1 MNTRDENPAEPC
13 STSKSPNNPTIVDY
27 LRTCLRNGRRE
38 FAARLFFQ
46 IAREA
51 KPDDQRDALV
61 LAAQALIEIDDKHKK
76 RGRPNAGINSVSIPL
91 VIARYGVEEAI
102 IARHFVDGDVLGPHT
117 LAKAMELA
125 GQGLADDRKT
135 AVSETSEWRV
145 TQLQKYPELANGL
158 REKLL
163 PWALRAQ
170 VLPGEPAR
178 QQRSKG
184 IKPPMQAGPAD
195 LYAGVK
201 RQGFRTEYRRRF
213 AQHYGVNE
221 RLLKDVAPKV
231 DV

>member
-1 MNTRDENPAEPC
+1 MNTRDENPAERG

-27 LRTCLRNGRRE
+27 LRTCLRDGRRE

-46 IAREA
+46 IARES

-61 LAAQALIEIDDKHKK
+61 LAAQALIEIGDKHKK
-76 RGRPNAGINSVSIPL
+76 RGRPTGGLNSLSMPL
-91 VIARYGVEEAI
+91 VFARYGLEEAI
-102 IARHFVDGDVLGPHT
+102 IARHFADGDLLGPHT

-135 AVSETSEWRV
+135 AVNETSAWRV
-145 TQLQKYPELANGL
+145 MQLQLHPELANGL
-158 REKLL
+158 RERLL

-170 VLPGEPAR
+170 VLPGEPAG
-178 QQRSKG
+178 QKLSKG
-184 IKPPMQAGPAD
+184 TKPPKQAGSAD